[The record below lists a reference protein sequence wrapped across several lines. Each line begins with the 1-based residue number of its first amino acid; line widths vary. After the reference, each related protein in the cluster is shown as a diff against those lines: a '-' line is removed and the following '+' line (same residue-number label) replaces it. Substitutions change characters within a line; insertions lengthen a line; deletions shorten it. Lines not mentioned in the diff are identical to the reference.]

1 MQDLILYHDP
11 GAGGDFLTSLLQNTG
26 LFYAAR
32 DFDGV
37 DAMGRVTPGS
47 IIPEVQTL
55 FPHHHN
61 SWKERDWSDWDEA
74 KIKSCTDKV
83 WVLNVMRPRG
93 IKELR
98 DKGCDWPILRISYER
113 NMYWFIKKCVLKKLM
128 RKPYWIRSNNAVD
141 NYMLEKGK
149 LAPWMLKK
157 HLKDPKNVYLLLKRA
172 NEKFWR
178 KNPPKWDISVD
189 SLLVKDY
196 SEIKELAADKFDQQ
210 SIDFWVNA
218 QQPMFTKRPKLPQ
231 QVEKLFGYN
240 SCLDPTDYPCPLD
253 ELDNIVIKFYY
264 PDAPTF
270 NNTQEL
276 FTYF

>member
-1 MQDLILYHDP
+1 
-11 GAGGDFLTSLLQNTG
+11 
-26 LFYAAR
+26 
-32 DFDGV
+32 
-37 DAMGRVTPGS
+37 
-47 IIPEVQTL
+47 
-55 FPHHHN
+55 
-61 SWKERDWSDWDEA
+61 
-74 KIKSCTDKV
+74 
-83 WVLNVMRPRG
+83 
-93 IKELR
+93 
-98 DKGCDWPILRISYER
+98 
-113 NMYWFIKKCVLKKLM
+113 M
-128 RKPYWIRSNNAVD
+128 RKHHWIRSNNSMD

-172 NEKFWR
+172 NKKFWR

-240 SCLDPTDYPCPLD
+240 KLLEPVDYACPLD
-253 ELDNIVIKFYY
+253 ELDNIVINFHY